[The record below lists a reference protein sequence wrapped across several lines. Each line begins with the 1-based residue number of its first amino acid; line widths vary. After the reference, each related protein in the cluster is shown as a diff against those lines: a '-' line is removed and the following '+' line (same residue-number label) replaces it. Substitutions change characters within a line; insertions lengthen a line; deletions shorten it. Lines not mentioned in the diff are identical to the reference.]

1 MQALILVNSSPGFLY
16 VPIISIFCSVI
27 GFKLKLVS
35 QSIILPTRK
44 RNQNQPTLFPGSS
57 LFLFPRGG
65 GMKRTLGAKC
75 IFPSEEEK
83 RVRYFMSIQRKYTSF
98 CLIRWRVLFFCVTKH
113 WPLCVSINEYR
124 ILQASP
130 LQTEQYNDY
139 AISIF
144 SFKFVFKS

>member
-1 MQALILVNSSPGFLY
+1 MFGADRIGLQLQHLDSIVVSRYLKTIVQALVLVNSSPGFLY
-16 VPIISIFCSVI
+16 VPIISLFCSVI

-65 GMKRTLGAKC
+65 GMKRTLGTKC

-83 RVRYFMSIQRKYTSF
+83 RVRYFM
-98 CLIRWRVLFFCVTKH
+98 
-113 WPLCVSINEYR
+113 
-124 ILQASP
+124 
-130 LQTEQYNDY
+130 
-139 AISIF
+139 
-144 SFKFVFKS
+144 

>member
-1 MQALILVNSSPGFLY
+1 MFGAYRIGLQLQHLDSIVVSRYLKNYSAGFGSRQLFTCFLY
-16 VPIISIFCSVI
+16 VPIISLFCSVI
-27 GFKLKLVS
+27 RFKLKLVS

-83 RVRYFMSIQRKYTSF
+83 RVRYFM
-98 CLIRWRVLFFCVTKH
+98 
-113 WPLCVSINEYR
+113 
-124 ILQASP
+124 
-130 LQTEQYNDY
+130 
-139 AISIF
+139 
-144 SFKFVFKS
+144 